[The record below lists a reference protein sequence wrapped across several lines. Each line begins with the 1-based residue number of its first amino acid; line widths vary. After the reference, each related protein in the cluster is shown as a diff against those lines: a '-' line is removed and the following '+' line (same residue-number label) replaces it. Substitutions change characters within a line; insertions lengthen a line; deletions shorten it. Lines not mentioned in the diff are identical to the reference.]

1 METAK
6 VLAANGARHVILG
19 CRDGRKAKEA
29 IQKIE
34 KFCADEGVSSTPKL
48 SFIPLDL
55 ADQDSIRSF
64 AREFEKMD
72 LPLDVLINNAG

>member
-19 CRDGRKAKEA
+19 CRDGGKAKEA
-29 IQKIE
+29 IHKIE
-34 KFCADEGVSSTPKL
+34 KFCADEGSSTAKL

-64 AREFEKMD
+64 VREFEKMD
-72 LPLDVLINNAG
+72 LPLDVLVNNAG